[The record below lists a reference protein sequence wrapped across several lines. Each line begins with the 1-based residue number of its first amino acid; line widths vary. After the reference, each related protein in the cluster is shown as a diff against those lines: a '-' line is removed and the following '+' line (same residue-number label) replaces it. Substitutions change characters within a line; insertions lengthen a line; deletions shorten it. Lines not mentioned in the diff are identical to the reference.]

1 MCGIAGVFGDEEF
14 TAGVIGPM
22 LDVIT
27 HRGPDDQGR
36 LTAPAF
42 SFGMRRL
49 SIIDVAGGHQPIWNE
64 DGTVG
69 IVFNGEIYNFLELR
83 EELLAAGHTFAT
95 NTDTE
100 VIVHLYEEVGRLSL
114 STMLNKLRGMFGF
127 AIYDVTEQKMI
138 LARDQFGIKPLYYR
152 TEVVEGAER
161 MRSFGSEIKSLLQ
174 DPRYT
179 PTVNDEAVRQYLS
192 FQFNPL
198 AETFFTGIT
207 RLRPGSYAVVDLAS
221 GKFGLGRYW
230 TYEFAP
236 PSLTSDD
243 ADALAEEIRTTMR
256 DSVEHHMI
264 ADVPVG
270 AFLSGGVDSAITVTL
285 IQEQRKALGLDP
297 VKTFTIGFNEVSE
310 IAEARDVA
318 ERIGSDHHEIII
330 SIDEYLDV
338 LPKVA
343 WYFDEPVA
351 DPSAVSLYFVAREA
365 RKHVTVVLSG
375 EGADELFGGYLIYR
389 EPLALKPV
397 ATSPSWFRRRVV
409 APLVDTKPEF
419 KGKGYLRRALTPFTD
434 RYIGNAYVFKPHEV
448 RHLWRGPAASHT
460 HEQPGAVLAAEV
472 PGFEAESES
481 RRMQLVDMH
490 YWLAGD
496 ILAKADRMTMAH
508 SLELRVPY
516 LDMKVAGLSAR
527 IADSLK
533 YRDGTTKWIL
543 RRAFES
549 ILPQAT
555 ADRAKLGFP
564 TPVKHWLTRNPDW
577 FREQITTN
585 PYLQSRF
592 DLGAIDRLF
601 AEHAAGTADNARK
614 IYLLTM
620 LALWH
625 QTYFGDTVDEGSADA
640 EPADEG
646 RGQAVSPLAADE
658 ILTEVEEIAS

>member
-1 MCGIAGVFGDEEF
+1 MCGIAGVFGEEDF
-14 TAGVIGPM
+14 TAEVIGPM

-83 EELLAAGHTFAT
+83 EELLAAGHTFTT

-100 VIVHLYEEVGRLSL
+100 VIVHLYEEIGRLSL
-114 STMLNKLRGMFGF
+114 GTMLNKLRGMFGL
-127 AIYDVTEQKMI
+127 AIYDSVENKMI

-152 TEVVEGAER
+152 TEDVDGSPR
-161 MRSFGSEIKSLLQ
+161 MRAFGSEIKSLLE
-174 DPRYT
+174 DPRYHRE
-179 PTVNDEAVRQYLS
+179 VNDEAVRQYLS

-198 AETFFTGIT
+198 DETFFAGIT
-207 RLRPGSYAVVDLAS
+207 RLLPGSYAAVDLAT
-221 GKFGLGRYW
+221 GKFQLGRYW

-236 PSLTSDD
+236 PSLTSHDSE
-243 ADALAEEIRTTMR
+243 ALVDEIRTTMR

-285 IQEQRKALGLDP
+285 IQERRRELGLDP

-310 IAEARDVA
+310 LAEARDVA
-318 ERIGSDHHEIII
+318 ERIGSDHHEIIV

-397 ATSPSWFRRRVV
+397 RESPSWFRRRVV
-409 APLVDTKPEF
+409 APLVDTKPDF

-448 RHLWRGPAASHT
+448 RQIWRGPSGSPV

-490 YWLAGD
+490 YWLPGD

-516 LDMKVAGLSAR
+516 LDMRVAGLSAR
-527 IADSLK
+527 IADELK
-533 YRDGTTKWIL
+533 YREGTTKWIL
-543 RRAFES
+543 RQAFAS

-555 ADRAKLGFP
+555 ADRPKLGFP
-564 TPVKHWLTRNPDW
+564 TPVAHWLTRNPGW
-577 FREQITTN
+577 FREQIMGN
-585 PYLQSRF
+585 PYIASRF
-592 DLGAIDRLF
+592 NLHAIGRLF
-601 AEHAAGTADNARK
+601 DEHAAGTADNARK

-620 LALWH
+620 LSLWH
-625 QTYFGDTVDEGSADA
+625 ETYFGDATAVGEDA
-640 EPADEG
+640 EDEVG
-646 RGQAVSPLAADE
+646 ELA
-658 ILTEVEEIAS
+658 S

>member
-1 MCGIAGVFGDEEF
+1 MCGIAGVLGAEDF
-14 TAGVIGPM
+14 TADVIGPM
-22 LDVIT
+22 LEVIR
-27 HRGPDDQGR
+27 HRGPDDEGR
-36 LTAPAF
+36 LTADAF

-64 DGTVG
+64 DRTVC

-83 EELLAAGHTFAT
+83 EDLLAAGHTFAT

-114 STMLNKLRGMFGF
+114 SDMLNRLRGMFGF
-127 AIYDVTEQKMI
+127 AIWDVTENKLI

-152 TEVVEGAER
+152 TEVVDGAPR
-161 MRSFGSEIKSLLQ
+161 LRSFGSEIKSLLE
-174 DPRYT
+174 DPRYQRA
-179 PTVNDEAVRQYLS
+179 VNDEAVRQYLA

-198 AETFFTGIT
+198 TETMFADIF
-207 RLRPGSYAVVDLAS
+207 RLLPGSYAVVDLAS
-221 GKFGLGRYW
+221 GKFGVSRYW
-230 TYEFAP
+230 TYEFAA
-236 PSLTSDD
+236 PSLEQHDV
-243 ADALAEEIRTTMR
+243 AALTEEIRDTMR

-297 VKTFTIGFNEVSE
+297 VKTFTIGFHEVSE
-310 IAEARDVA
+310 LAEARQVA
-318 ERIGSDHHEIII
+318 DRIGSDHHEIIV
-330 SIDEYLDV
+330 SIDDYLDV

-343 WYFDEPVA
+343 WFFDEPVA

-375 EGADELFGGYLIYR
+375 EGADELFGGYTIYR
-389 EPLALKPV
+389 EPLALAPV
-397 ATSPSWFRRRVV
+397 AKSPNWFRRRVV
-409 APLVDTKPEF
+409 APLVDVKPDF

-434 RYIGNAYVFKPHEV
+434 RYIGNAYVFKPAEIRKV
-448 RHLWRGPAASHT
+448 WRGPRQGVG

-472 PGFEAESES
+472 PGFEAQPES

-490 YWLAGD
+490 YWLPGD

-516 LDMKVAGLSAR
+516 LDMKVAAVSQR
-527 IADSLK
+527 VPDDLK

-564 TPVKHWLTRNPDW
+564 TPVRHWLTKNPGW
-577 FREQITTN
+577 FRETIVSN
-585 PYLQSRF
+585 AYIASHF
-592 DLGAIDRLF
+592 DLGAISDLF
-601 AEHAAGTADNARK
+601 RDHADGTADNGRK

-625 QTYFGDTVDEGSADA
+625 DTYFGGDAPASDADA
-640 EPADEG
+640 NMAGSMAP
-646 RGQAVSPLAADE
+646 SPR
-658 ILTEVEEIAS
+658 

>member
-1 MCGIAGVFGDEEF
+1 MCGIAGVFGDEQF
-14 TAGVIGPM
+14 TSAVIGPM
-22 LDVIT
+22 LEVIT
-27 HRGPDDQGR
+27 HRGPDDEGR

-64 DGTVG
+64 DGTLA

-83 EELLAAGHTFAT
+83 EELLAAGHVFAT

-114 STMLNKLRGMFGF
+114 SAMLNKLRGMFGF
-127 AIYDVTEQKMI
+127 AIYDVTEQKMVI
-138 LARDQFGIKPLYYR
+138 ARDQFGIKPVYYR
-152 TEVVEGAER
+152 TEEVDGSLR
-161 MRSFGSEIKSLLQ
+161 MRSFGSEIKSLLK
-174 DPRYT
+174 DPRYV
-179 PTVNDEAVRQYLS
+179 PGVNDEAVRQYLS

-198 AETFFTGIT
+198 RETFFEGIS
-207 RLRPGSYAVVDLAS
+207 RLLPGSFAVVDLS
-221 GKFGLGRYW
+221 TGKFQIGRYW

-236 PSLTSDD
+236 PSLTSED
-243 ADALAEEIRTTMR
+243 ADLMAEEIRTTMR

-285 IQEQRKALGLDP
+285 IQERRKALGLDP

-310 IAEARDVA
+310 IAEAREVA
-318 ERIGSDHHEIII
+318 DRIGSDHHEIII

-389 EPLALKPV
+389 EPLALAPV
-397 ATSPSWFRRRVV
+397 AKSPNWFRRKVV
-409 APLVDTKPEF
+409 APLVDTKPAF

-434 RYIGNAYVFKPHEV
+434 RYIGNAYIFKPNEA
-448 RHLWRGPAASHT
+448 REIWRGPSASASH
-460 HEQPGAVLAAEV
+460 ERPGEVLAETV

-490 YWLAGD
+490 YWLPGD

-516 LDMKVAGLSAR
+516 LDMKVADVSAR
-527 IADSLK
+527 ISDKLK
-533 YRDGTTKWIL
+533 YRDDTTKWIL

-564 TPVKHWLTRNPDW
+564 TPVKHWLTRNPGW
-577 FREQITTN
+577 FREQIVSN
-585 PYLQSRF
+585 PYMASRF
-592 DLGAIDRLF
+592 DLEAVDRLF
-601 AEHAAGTADNARK
+601 SEHAAGTADNARK

-625 QTYFGDTVDEGSADA
+625 DNYFGATEPTDLA
-640 EPADEG
+640 EVGE
-646 RGQAVSPLAADE
+646 LA
-658 ILTEVEEIAS
+658 S